1 MTNSANLPYSFRRG
15 SRILFQAAGPRLDVS
30 TPERRLALGVLADA
44 VRQVRLG
51 GERAADDEAWFASP
65 ATEHPFAF
73 VAICE
78 QLGLDPEHLRRGLR
92 QMHRRTGVQRAA

>member
-1 MTNSANLPYSFRRG
+1 MTNLANVPYSFRRG
-15 SRILFQAAGPRLDVS
+15 GRILFQTAGSRLDVS

-51 GERAADDEAWFASP
+51 GELAADDEAWFASP
-65 ATEHPFAF
+65 ATDHPFAF
-73 VAICE
+73 LSICE

-92 QMHRRTGVQRAA
+92 RMHRRTTVERAA